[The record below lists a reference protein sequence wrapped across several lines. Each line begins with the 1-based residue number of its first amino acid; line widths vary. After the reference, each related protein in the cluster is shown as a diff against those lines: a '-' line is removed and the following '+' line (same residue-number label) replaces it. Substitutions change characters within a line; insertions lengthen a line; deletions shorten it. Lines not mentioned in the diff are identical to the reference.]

1 MKGCLV
7 MVKFV
12 IPGGRGRFVDGEGVL
27 CQKVTLLVPV
37 ELWALVKEAAAERGV
52 TVQSLI
58 WSVLGG
64 GLSKV

>member
-1 MKGCLV
+1 M
-7 MVKFV
+7 
-12 IPGGRGRFVDGEGVL
+12 